1 MNKKKS
7 FKIYYLLLVE
17 GKTEFNLF
25 AYLTLKKFRE
35 LFAESNIQFSNKVE
49 IIKNGNQIISQ
60 GNLDGVGNL
69 YSFKEK
75 YNRIKKDKRYK
86 RAKLFFVIDK
96 DLDDSLEIE
105 RLIEQNGDIVQF
117 VEYNFEHLLLRF
129 GNKNPKNPSDFNSL
143 ADFRPYCKVEFQ
155 KQFKKKA
162 SEFKDP
168 DFDLIFSNIKD
179 AEIRKSF
186 SELFSTLSS

>member
-1 MNKKKS
+1 MDKKKS

-17 GKTEFNLF
+17 GTTESNLF
-25 AYLTLKKFRE
+25 AYLTKNKFKE

-60 GNLDGVGNL
+60 GKLNGI
-69 YSFKEK
+69 SHIEHFKVK
-75 YNRIKKDKRYK
+75 NALIKKRY
-86 RAKLFFVIDK
+86 AGQKLFFVIDK
-96 DLDDSLEIE
+96 DLDNSSEIE
-105 RLIEQNGDIVQF
+105 KLIKQNGDIVQF

-129 GNKNPKNPSDFNSL
+129 GNKNPKNPSDFTSL

-155 KQFKKKA
+155 NQFKKKA
-162 SEFKDP
+162 PEFKDS
-168 DFDLIFSNIKD
+168 DFDLIFSNIED
-179 AEIRKSF
+179 IEIRKSF